1 VRAASRVQSKV
12 LTHPRSN
19 TKSDGYGK
27 SASEG
32 CTVLTIHSYT
42 VSTAVP
48 WYMWYTMNVDIG
60 AAQNF
65 IVNHDAARHQNEYQC
80 KINPWVSSGPK
91 INICTK

>member
-1 VRAASRVQSKV
+1 
-12 LTHPRSN
+12 
-19 TKSDGYGK
+19 
-27 SASEG
+27 
-32 CTVLTIHSYT
+32 
-42 VSTAVP
+42 
-48 WYMWYTMNVDIG
+48 MWYTMNVDIG